1 MSEETRCQTVT
12 LVKVLAGSKLRHSSC
27 NLGTRMTVARL
38 QRLLSRSGQP
48 TVQVDG
54 VAYHSAYDPQ
64 REAQKFYSG
73 FQLEQ
78 ADVVLHFGWGLGYC
92 GDVLLG
98 RTKPGARVIVF
109 EPDADLYNL
118 SGAESGIHNALYD
131 RRIQFV
137 VGDQVR
143 HFFDEWPLG
152 DCQETDQ
159 FLWIEWP
166 AALRDHGALAELLR
180 LQLKQYIRD
189 RAANLL
195 THFQRGERYF
205 QNTIRNFNY
214 QRDADAGRLFGCF
227 RDVPLV
233 IVSAGPSLDQNIQE
247 LRGNEDRCFILSV
260 DTALRPLLA
269 AGITPHAVITA
280 DPSEMNARHISGVM
294 PSSTYLIAEQAV
306 QPEALESAAKRFLFS
321 LGLFPDSLFAKFGFG
336 KTKLEAWGSV
346 ATTALD
352 LACRMGANPIIFAG
366 QDFAYSWDRDYASHT
381 LFHGKTFVVTQAAT
395 IQRPDLWGNNV
406 HTTENLVAYRD
417 FFVRRMK
424 QSPGVR
430 FINGTEGG
438 ILTEG
443 VEVLQLGKVIGGLRS
458 QTVDIA
464 GILADCCR
472 PSITPG
478 YPAVALAHLEKALK
492 SRDGRCDCLNGFLEL
507 TAKEHLLHKNN
518 VEIEKKISWGTQLM
532 EELEY

>member
-1 MSEETRCQTVT
+1 M
-12 LVKVLAGSKLRHSSC
+12 LAK
-27 NLGTRMTVARL
+27 
-38 QRLLSRSGQP
+38 SGRP

-64 REAQKFYSG
+64 KEAHKFYSG

-78 ADVVLHFGWGLGYC
+78 ADIVLHFGWGLGYC
-92 GDVLLG
+92 GDVLLK

-109 EPDADLYNL
+109 EPDADLYTL
-118 SGAESGIHNALYD
+118 SGTESGIHETPHD

-137 VGDQVR
+137 VGDEVR

-152 DCQETDQ
+152 NCQETDQ

-166 AALRDHGALAELLR
+166 AALREHGSLAEFLR

-205 QNTIRNFNY
+205 QNAVHNFSY
-214 QRDADAGRLFGCF
+214 QCDADAGRLFGRF
-227 RDVPLV
+227 RGVPLV
-233 IVSAGPSLDQNIQE
+233 MVSAGPSLDRNIEE
-247 LRGNEDRCFILSV
+247 LRGIEDRCFILSV

-280 DPSEMNARHISGVM
+280 DPSEMNARHVVGVM
-294 PSSTYLIAEQAV
+294 PRSTYLIAEQAV
-306 QPEALESAAKRFLFS
+306 QPEALESATRRFLFS

-336 KTKLEAWGSV
+336 KTQLEAWGSV
-346 ATTALD
+346 ATTGLD

-395 IQRPDLWGNNV
+395 IQRADLWGNDV
-406 HTTENLVAYRD
+406 HTTENFVAYRD

-438 ILTEG
+438 ILGEG
-443 VEVLQLGKVIGGLRS
+443 AEIMRLREAIGQLRS

-472 PSITPG
+472 SSRTPG
-478 YPAVALAHLEKALK
+478 HPAVAIAHLKQVLE
-492 SRDGRCDCLNGFLEL
+492 SRGGRCDCLNGFLEL
-507 TAKEHLLHKNN
+507 TAKESLLHKNN

-532 EELEY
+532 EEHWSVNESEHHYSDVQPEPEDSRVH

>member
-1 MSEETRCQTVT
+1 MVS
-12 LVKVLAGSKLRHSSC
+12 
-27 NLGTRMTVARL
+27 ARL
-38 QRLLSRSGQP
+38 QRVLSKSGQP

-54 VAYHSAYDPQ
+54 VAYHSTYDPQ
-64 REAQKFYSG
+64 KEAQKFYAG
-73 FQLEQ
+73 FRLEQ

-92 GDVLLG
+92 GDVLLK
-98 RTKPGARVIVF
+98 RAKPGARVIVF
-109 EPDADLYNL
+109 EPDVDLYGL
-118 SGAESGIHNALYD
+118 SGAESGIHKMHDD
-131 RRIQFV
+131 RRIEFV

-159 FLWIEWP
+159 ILWIDWP
-166 AALRDHGALAELLR
+166 AALREHGSIATMLR

-195 THFQRGERYF
+195 THFQQGERYF
-205 QNTIRNFNY
+205 QNAVRNFSY
-214 QRDADAGRLFGCF
+214 QRDADAGRLLGRFQN
-227 RDVPLV
+227 VPLV
-233 IVSAGPSLDQNIQE
+233 IVSAGPSLDRNIHE
-247 LRGNEDRCFILSV
+247 LRGIEDRCFILSV

-269 AGITPHAVITA
+269 AGIRPHAVITA

-294 PSSTYLIAEQAV
+294 PEAAYLIAEQAV
-306 QPEALESAAKRFLFS
+306 QPQALESATKRFLFS
-321 LGLFPDSLFAKFGFG
+321 LGLFPDPLFAKFGFA
-336 KTKLEAWGSV
+336 KTRLEAWGSV

-352 LACRMGANPIIFAG
+352 LACKMGANPIIFCG

-381 LFHGKTFVVTQAAT
+381 LFHGRTFVVTQAIT
-395 IQRPDLWGNNV
+395 IQRPDLWGNSV

-424 QSPGVR
+424 QSAGVR

-443 VEVLQLGKVIGGLRS
+443 AQIMPLRDAVESLPSESI
-458 QTVDIA
+458 DIA
-464 GILADCCR
+464 GALAECCR
-472 PSITPG
+472 SSRAPG
-478 YPAVALAHLEKALK
+478 EPGVAIAHLKQVLK
-492 SRDGRCDCLNGFLEL
+492 SRGRRCDCLRGFLEL

-518 VEIEKKISWGTQLM
+518 IEIEQKISWGTQLM
-532 EELEY
+532 EELEALP

>member
-1 MSEETRCQTVT
+1 M
-12 LVKVLAGSKLRHSSC
+12 A
-27 NLGTRMTVARL
+27 MARL
-38 QRLLSRSGQP
+38 QRVLSKSGQP

-54 VAYHSAYDPQ
+54 IAYHSAYDPQ
-64 REAQKFYSG
+64 KEAQKFYSG

-78 ADVVLHFGWGLGYC
+78 ADVILHFGWGLGYC
-92 GDVLLG
+92 GEVLRK

-109 EPDADLYNL
+109 EPDADLYAL
-118 SGAESGIHNALYD
+118 SSAESGSPAILHE
-131 RRIQFV
+131 RQIQFV

-152 DCQETDQ
+152 SCQETDKV
-159 FLWIEWP
+159 LWIEWP
-166 AALRDHGALAELLR
+166 AALREHGSLAGLLR

-195 THFQRGERYF
+195 THFQRGEHYF
-205 QNTIRNFNY
+205 QNAVRNFKY
-214 QRDADAGRLFGCF
+214 QRDADAGRLFGRF

-233 IVSAGPSLDQNIQE
+233 MVSAGPSLDRNIQE
-247 LRGNEDRCFILSV
+247 LRGIKDRCFILSV

-269 AGITPHAVITA
+269 AGVTPHAVITA
-280 DPSEMNARHISGVM
+280 DPSEINARHIVGVM
-294 PSSTYLIAEQAV
+294 PQSTYLIAEQAV
-306 QPEALESAAKRFLFS
+306 QPEALESASERFLFN

-336 KTKLEAWGSV
+336 KTRLEAWGSV
-346 ATTALD
+346 ATTGLD

-366 QDFAYSWDRDYASHT
+366 QDFAYSWDRDYASHS
-381 LFHGKTFVVTQAAT
+381 LYHGRTFVVTQAVT
-395 IQRPDLWGNNV
+395 IRRPDVWGNDV
-406 HTTENLVAYRD
+406 HTTENFVAYRD

-443 VEVLQLGKVIGGLRS
+443 AEILSLKDALGRLRS

-472 PSITPG
+472 PSRTPG
-478 YPAVALAHLEKALK
+478 HPAVAIEHLKQVLK
-492 SRDGRCDCLNGFLEL
+492 SRGERCDCLNGFLEL
-507 TAKEHLLHKNN
+507 TAKEYLLHRNN
-518 VEIEKKISWGTQLM
+518 TEIERKIAWGTQLM
-532 EELEY
+532 EELEP

>member
-1 MSEETRCQTVT
+1 
-12 LVKVLAGSKLRHSSC
+12 VLSK
-27 NLGTRMTVARL
+27 
-38 QRLLSRSGQP
+38 SGQP
-48 TVQVDG
+48 NIQVDG
-54 VAYHSAYDPQ
+54 IAYHSAYDPQ
-64 REAQKFYSG
+64 KEAQKFYSG

-92 GDVLLG
+92 GDVLRK

-109 EPDADLYNL
+109 EPDADLYML
-118 SGAESGIHNALYD
+118 SGAESGTHESLLD

-152 DCQETDQ
+152 NCQETDR

-166 AALRDHGALAELLR
+166 AALREHGSLAELLR
-180 LQLKQYIRD
+180 LQLRQYLRD

-205 QNTIRNFNY
+205 ENAVRNFPY
-214 QRDADAGRLFGCF
+214 QRDADAGQLFGRF

-233 IVSAGPSLDQNIQE
+233 MVSAGPSLDRNIQE
-247 LRGNEDRCFILSV
+247 LRGIEDRCFILSM

-280 DPSEMNARHISGVM
+280 DPSEMNARHVAGVL
-294 PSSTYLIAEQAV
+294 PESTYLIAEQAV
-306 QPEALESAAKRFLFS
+306 QPVALEFAAKRFLFS
-321 LGLFPDSLFAKFGFG
+321 LGLFPDSLFAKYGFG
-336 KTKLEAWGSV
+336 KTRLEAWGSV
-346 ATTALD
+346 ATTGLD

-381 LFHGKTFVVTQAAT
+381 LFQGKTFVVTQAVT
-395 IQRPDLWGNNV
+395 IQRPDLFGNNV
-406 HTTENLVAYRD
+406 HTTENFVAYRD

-424 QSPGVR
+424 QSPGIC

-443 VEVLQLGKVIGGLRS
+443 AKVLPLRDAVGQLRAR
-458 QTVDIA
+458 TVDIG

-472 PSITPG
+472 PSKTPG
-478 YPAVALAHLEKALK
+478 HPAAAIEHLKQILRA
-492 SRDGRCDCLNGFLEL
+492 RGGRCDCLNGFLEL
-507 TAKEHLLHKNN
+507 TAKESLLHKNN
-518 VEIEKKISWGTQLM
+518 TEIERKIAWGTRLM
-532 EELEY
+532 EELEA

>member
-1 MSEETRCQTVT
+1 VRFYYGTPVAIS
-12 LVKVLAGSKLRHSSC
+12 A
-27 NLGTRMTVARL
+27 TRMALARL
-38 QRLLSRSGQP
+38 QRVLSRSGQP

-64 REAQKFYSG
+64 KEAHKFYSG

-78 ADVVLHFGWGLGYC
+78 ADVILHFGWGLGYC
-92 GDVLLG
+92 GDVLLK
-98 RTKPGARVIVF
+98 RMKPGARVIVF
-109 EPDADLYNL
+109 EPDADLYKL
-118 SGAESGIHNALYD
+118 SGAESGIHNALHD

-137 VGDQVR
+137 VGDRVR

-152 DCQETDQ
+152 NCQETDR

-166 AALRDHGALAELLR
+166 AALRDHGSLAELLR

-205 QNTIRNFNY
+205 ENAIRNFNY
-214 QRDADAGRLFGCF
+214 QRDADAGCLFGRF

-233 IVSAGPSLDQNIQE
+233 LVSAGPSLDLNIQE
-247 LRGNEDRCFILSV
+247 LRGTENRCFILSV

-269 AGITPHAVITA
+269 AGIKPHAVITA
-280 DPSEMNARHISGVM
+280 DPSELNARHITGVM
-294 PSSTYLIAEQAV
+294 PESTYLIAEQAV
-306 QPEALESAAKRFLFS
+306 QQVALASATKRFLFS
-321 LGLFPDSLFAKFGFG
+321 LGLFPDSLLAKFGFG
-336 KTKLEAWGSV
+336 KTRLEAWGSV

-381 LFHGKTFVVTQAAT
+381 MYHGRTFVVTQAAT
-395 IQRPDLWGNNV
+395 IQRPDLWGNDV
-406 HTTENLVAYRD
+406 HTTENFVAYRD

-438 ILTEG
+438 ILREG
-443 VEVLQLGKVIGGLRS
+443 TQVLHLRKAIGELRT
-458 QTVDIA
+458 QTADIA

-472 PSITPG
+472 PSKTPG
-478 YPAVALAHLEKALK
+478 HPALAVAHLRQALK
-492 SRDGRCDCLNGFLEL
+492 SQDGRCDCLNGFLEL
-507 TAKEHLLHKNN
+507 TAKEHLLHKNDI
-518 VEIEKKISWGTQLM
+518 EIENKVSWGTRLM
-532 EELEY
+532 EELENQQRSANESEHYYSNL

>member
-1 MSEETRCQTVT
+1 MDI
-12 LVKVLAGSKLRHSSC
+12 
-27 NLGTRMTVARL
+27 ARL
-38 QRLLSRSGQP
+38 QRVLSKSGQP
-48 TVQVDG
+48 NVQVDG
-54 VAYHSAYDPQ
+54 IAYHSAYDPQ
-64 REAQKFYSG
+64 REAQKFYSS

-92 GDVLLG
+92 GDILRQ

-109 EPDADLYNL
+109 EPDADLYAL
-118 SGAESGIHNALYD
+118 SGTESGNCEVLHD

-137 VGDQVR
+137 VGDRVR

-152 DCQETDQ
+152 NCQETDK

-166 AALRDHGALAELLR
+166 AALREHGSLAELLR
-180 LQLKQYIRD
+180 LQLKHYIRD

-205 QNTIRNFNY
+205 QNAVRNFKY
-214 QRDADAGRLFGCF
+214 QRDADAGRLFGSL

-233 IVSAGPSLDQNIQE
+233 LVSAGPSLDRNIHE
-247 LRGNEDRCFILSV
+247 LQGIGDRCFILSV

-280 DPSEMNARHISGVM
+280 DPSEMNARHITGVM
-294 PSSTYLIAEQAV
+294 PQSAYLIAEQAV
-306 QPEALESAAKRFLFS
+306 QPEALESASRRFLFG

-336 KTKLEAWGSV
+336 KTRLEAWGSV

-381 LFHGKTFVVTQAAT
+381 LFHGKTFVVTQAVT
-395 IQRPDLWGNNV
+395 IQRPDLWGNDV

-424 QSPGVR
+424 QSSGVR
-430 FINGTEGG
+430 FINATEGG
-438 ILTEG
+438 ILSEG
-443 VEVLQLGKVIGGLRS
+443 PEILPLRDALGQLRT

-464 GILADCCR
+464 GILADCHR
-472 PSITPG
+472 PSRTPG
-478 YPAVALAHLEKALK
+478 HPAVAIAHLKQVMN
-492 SRDGRCDCLNGFLEL
+492 SRGGRCDCLNGFLEL
-507 TAKEHLLHKNN
+507 TAKEHLLHQNN
-518 VEIEKKISWGTQLM
+518 TEIERKIAWGTQLM
-532 EELEY
+532 EELESRG